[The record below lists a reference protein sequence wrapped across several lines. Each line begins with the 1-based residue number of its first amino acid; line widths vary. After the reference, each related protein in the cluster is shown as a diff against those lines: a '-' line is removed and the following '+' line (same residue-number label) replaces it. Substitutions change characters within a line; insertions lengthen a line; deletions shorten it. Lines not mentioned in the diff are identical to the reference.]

1 MTVSQNTKL
10 AAMFVVVGA
19 LAAIGTTTTTAFAQD
34 KETPPG
40 IAEHADENVHTNTG
54 AGSEQDVVF
63 HTGLCQAGIT
73 TEALEELG
81 GCAILGSPG
90 QSDDVRQD

>member
-1 MTVSQNTKL
+1 MKL

-19 LAAIGTTTTTAFAQD
+19 LAAIGTTTTTAFA

-54 AGSEQDVVF
+54 
-63 HTGLCQAGIT
+63 
-73 TEALEELG
+73 
-81 GCAILGSPG
+81 P
-90 QSDDVRQD
+90 